1 MKRFQNALK
10 SHLTSQN
17 EKVSLELR
25 ELTEALRNRRKERED
40 LGVDLYGIQQ
50 ELARFQML
58 LEKNHDEFANL
69 NQSRQQEEAQ
79 LDDVRNTYKETQVVV
94 NKEKKKCMDQY
105 YFYHFPFYLIL
116 MSIFKDDYDLFQ
128 IHRVLMFVFQDDKC
142 FLYPTTGAE
151 LQGEVEN
158 LALRLFYMQNAK
170 EDVRSDIAIMR
181 RAAEKADTE
190 VAKAEIE
197 KQKQDLFV
205 DRLVERVDNLKE
217 EIAMFEAQIAAQTEE
232 TKAAKEA
239 LMEAHMEIEVNT
251 SIVINFFLL

>member
-105 YFYHFPFYLIL
+105 YFYRFQLYFIL
-116 MSIFKDDYDLFQ
+116 MSIFKDDYDLFH
-128 IHRVLMFVFQDDKC
+128 I
-142 FLYPTTGAE
+142 
-151 LQGEVEN
+151 N
-158 LALRLFYMQNAK
+158 IIFY
-170 EDVRSDIAIMR
+170 VCI
-181 RAAEKADTE
+181 
-190 VAKAEIE
+190 
-197 KQKQDLFV
+197 
-205 DRLVERVDNLKE
+205 
-217 EIAMFEAQIAAQTEE
+217 
-232 TKAAKEA
+232 
-239 LMEAHMEIEVNT
+239 
-251 SIVINFFLL
+251 